1 LADIEENL
9 QNAILKNEKDY
20 NDKLEDLKAIQNENR
35 INTEKKYIS
44 KIDKLNK
51 ELKENENISN
61 QLIKEMEDKYEN
73 DMNEIKQEI
82 ETLNMEY
89 NTDIQN

>member
-1 LADIEENL
+1 VNPQADSITQDEHNNII
-9 QNAILKNEKDY
+9 Q
-20 NDKLEDLKAIQNENR
+20 DL
-35 INTEKKYIS
+35 TERHKV
-44 KIDKLNK
+44 
-51 ELKENENISN
+51 ELSEFSN

-82 ETLNMEY
+82 ECINMEY

>member
-1 LADIEENL
+1 MADIEENL

>member
-1 LADIEENL
+1 
-9 QNAILKNEKDY
+9 
-20 NDKLEDLKAIQNENR
+20 
-35 INTEKKYIS
+35 
-44 KIDKLNK
+44 
-51 ELKENENISN
+51 
-61 QLIKEMEDKYEN
+61 MEDKYEN